1 MELNQAIQKLNES
14 KEFKE
19 WSRKNK
25 DAFLSY
31 AFQML
36 EDHKEAPWQLG
47 FYHKA
52 KDKII
57 TFIVDERLIEIKEE
71 EEEVFKKPDTVVKQ
85 IDTGK
90 IKISFKEILKKTEE
104 FKKKEYPK
112 ELVSRTIAILQNLE
126 EYGNIWNIT
135 YVMHSFK
142 TLNMKVS
149 SENGKIMHHSLD
161 SLMDFIKK

>member
-1 MELNQAIQKLNES
+1 MELNQAIKKLNES

-19 WSRKNK
+19 WGRENK

-36 EDHKEAPWQLG
+36 EDNKKAPWQLG

-57 TFIVDERLIEIKEE
+57 TFVVDEGLIEIKK

-85 IDTGK
+85 IDTEK
-90 IKISFKEILKKTEE
+90 ITIPFKEILKKTEK
-104 FKKKEYPK
+104 FKKKEYPR

-126 EYGNIWNIT
+126 GYGNIWNIT

>member
-1 MELNQAIQKLNES
+1 MELNQAIKKLKES

-25 DAFLSY
+25 DAFFSY
-31 AFQML
+31 AFKML
-36 EDHKEAPWQLG
+36 EDNKKVPWQLG

-52 KDKII
+52 TDKII
-57 TFIVDERLIEIKEE
+57 TFIVDEGLIEIKE

-85 IDTGK
+85 IDAEK
-90 IKISFKEILKKTEE
+90 IKISFKEILKKTEK

-112 ELVSRTIAILQNLE
+112 ELVSRTIAILQNLS
-126 EYGNIWNIT
+126 EYGLVWNIT

-142 TLNMKVS
+142 TLNIKVN

-161 SLMDFIKK
+161 SLMDFVQK